1 MRCLININIKSNPY
15 GPFFPLFTWKLGA
28 VSVLL
33 LNFSYCLNPRKS
45 QTYNFQAKVMKMEIF
60 FFLTCFFNALIRF
73 VQLCMKMKVVGK
85 ATKKQKQKTNADS
98 IQLVPGSW
106 CRVSSKCRCLREE
119 RSLSCVTTSWTVRT
133 LTGSI
138 RDREAARQET
148 SDASHAFC
156 RSLQPPG
163 NMLHV
168 LFSIPTVAGWAM
180 AAIHQTFMLYMHI
193 NV

>member
-1 MRCLININIKSNPY
+1 MA
-15 GPFFPLFTWKLGA
+15 LFSLYTWKLGA

-33 LNFSYCLNPRKS
+33 LNFSYCINPRKS
-45 QTYNFQAKVMKMEIF
+45 QTYCTIF
-60 FFLTCFFNALIRF
+60 KQRLWKWRRNVFLTCFFNALIRF
-73 VQLCMKMKVVGK
+73 VQLWLIVVYQNESCGEAECNNNK
-85 ATKKQKQKTNADS
+85 TKQKNADS

-106 CRVSSKCRCLREE
+106 CRVLSKCGCLREG

-168 LFSIPTVAGWAM
+168 LFSTPAVAGWAM
-180 AAIHQTFMLYMHI
+180 APYIRH
-193 NV
+193 

>member
-1 MRCLININIKSNPY
+1 MKVRSCERVTFEFQLLSQSKKVSN
-15 GPFFPLFTWKLGA
+15 
-28 VSVLL
+28 VQ
-33 LNFSYCLNPRKS
+33 FSSKGYENGDFL
-45 QTYNFQAKVMKMEIF
+45 